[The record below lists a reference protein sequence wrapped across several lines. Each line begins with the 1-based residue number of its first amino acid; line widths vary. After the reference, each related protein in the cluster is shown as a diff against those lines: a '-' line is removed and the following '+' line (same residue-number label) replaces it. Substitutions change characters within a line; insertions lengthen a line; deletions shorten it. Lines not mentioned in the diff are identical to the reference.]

1 MPELPEVETIKTIL
15 NPIVKGKTIKAIRV
29 FRAKS
34 VLSGADELVKSLTGE
49 TFLSVSRMGK
59 FLIFHLTHDKVVVSH
74 LRMEGKYFEGMTNE
88 PVDKHDVLIYD
99 FTDGSNLRFNDVR
112 KFGIIILS
120 NEKEY
125 LTKTPLAELGK
136 EPWDLTKEE
145 LYEGLKKKRSE
156 PIKEALLDQTL
167 IAGLGNIYDDEVLFA
182 TMINPKMMA
191 SEVTLEQ
198 CAAIKKESERI
209 LREAIKNG
217 GSTIRSYHPKEGVSG
232 DMQNHLLAYGQG
244 NKPCSRCGYPLRKI
258 SIGGRGTVYCP
269 HCQHIEG
276 EPLIVGVTGPIASG
290 KSTVTAYLEKKGY
303 EKIDADEIVRELYE
317 KGALNE
323 MLVNAFGPAVLKDN
337 QIDREALTELAKK
350 PAERKMLESIVHP
363 AVYKEIE
370 ERISQS
376 KKEKIVLDIPLLIG
390 GPLEEKCDLIIA
402 VFADPKTQ
410 MARLEERGKNPAD
423 ALAVNKGWP
432 RGAAKKKAALVL
444 DGNGS
449 VDQLKKQLD
458 KASYL

>member
-1 MPELPEVETIKTIL
+1 MPELPEVETIRAIL
-15 NPIVKGKTIKAIRV
+15 EPIVKEKTIKAIRV
-29 FRAKS
+29 FRDKS
-34 VLSGADELVKSLTGE
+34 VLTGAKPFVKSLVGE

-74 LRMEGKYFEGMTNE
+74 LRMEGKYFEGVTGE
-88 PVDKHDVLIYD
+88 PVDKHDILIYD
-99 FTDGSNLRFNDVR
+99 FADGSDLRFNDVR
-112 KFGIIILS
+112 KFGIIILTD
-120 NEKEY
+120 EAHYKKEP
-125 LTKTPLAELGK
+125 PLSELGK

-182 TMINPKMMA
+182 TEINPKANA
-191 SEVTLEQ
+191 SSITLEQ
-198 CAAIKKESERI
+198 SERI
-209 LREAIKNG
+209 LKESRRILKEAIHNG

-244 NKPCSRCGYPLRKI
+244 GKPCSRCGFPLRKI
-258 SIGGRGTVYCP
+258 AIGGRGTVYCP
-269 HCQHIEG
+269 HCQRIEG

-290 KSTVTAYLEKKGY
+290 KSTVTDYLVKKGY
-303 EKIDADEIVRELYE
+303 EKIDADAIVGELY
-317 KGALNE
+317 GSDVLNE
-323 MLVNAFGPAVLKDN
+323 KLVAAFGS
-337 QIDREALTELAKK
+337 EAISMSKPNRAFLAKAAIDPSK
-350 PAERKMLESIVHP
+350 KKLLEAIVHP
-363 AVYKEIE
+363 EVYAEIE
-370 ERISQS
+370 KRLLATKKS
-376 KKEKIVLDIPLLIG
+376 KVVLDIPLLIG

-410 MARLEERGKNPAD
+410 EKRLSERGKDPKE
-423 ALAVNKGWP
+423 ALLINKGWP
-432 RGAAKKKAALVL
+432 RGAARKKAGLAL

-449 VDQLKKQLD
+449 VDELTKQLD